1 MEMLISTIIIGLTI
15 FLIYRMVKEYKKS
28 QIIDEKVLFWI
39 FTIIVFFPM
48 AVYYLDYY
56 NIPSKFGWG
65 KNLDLKIWLN
75 NIFIYGVTILAAG
88 IGAFV
93 TIRSVML
100 SIEEQG
106 RVRTSENKKKALPLL
121 RVSEEKEYDY
131 RYKYI
136 QFSSLFTEESKV
148 RERKDII
155 DTAKVTI
162 KIENVGMR
170 ELYDLWIGDIDN
182 TFFKENNGEYQYHN
196 MYPVIYKDDYVCIN
210 LCFYEMGNYDN
221 DNWDSKYHTL
231 ISPMSFNCYFRD
243 CYDNWYYQTLQI
255 SLMHQVVEN
264 SPINQRA
271 LNISVSNAQIISPP
285 IEIGKKDLPWEN
297 GKSINH
303 HM

>member
-1 MEMLISTIIIGLTI
+1 MEIFISIVFFGLMI
-15 FLIYRMVKEYKKS
+15 FSIYRMIKEYRAS
-28 QIIDEKVLFWI
+28 QTIDEKVLFWI
-39 FTIIVFFPM
+39 VMIIIFFPM
-48 AVYYLDYY
+48 AVFYLDYY
-56 NIPSKFGWG
+56 NIPSRLGWSN
-65 KNLDLKIWLN
+65 NLDSKIWLN
-75 NIFIYGVTILAAG
+75 NIFIYGVTILATA

-121 RVSEEKEYDY
+121 KVSEEKEYDY
-131 RYKYI
+131 RYNYI

-148 RERKDII
+148 RERKDIV

-162 KIENVGMR
+162 RIENVGMR
-170 ELYDLWIGDIDN
+170 ELYELWIGDIDN
-182 TFFKENNGEYQYHN
+182 TFFKENNSEYQYHN

-210 LCFYEMGNYDN
+210 LCFYEMGNYDD

-231 ISPMSFNCYFRD
+231 ISPMSFNCYFKD

-285 IEIGKKDLPWEN
+285 VEIEKKDLPWEN
-297 GKSINH
+297 GKSINYH
-303 HM
+303 I